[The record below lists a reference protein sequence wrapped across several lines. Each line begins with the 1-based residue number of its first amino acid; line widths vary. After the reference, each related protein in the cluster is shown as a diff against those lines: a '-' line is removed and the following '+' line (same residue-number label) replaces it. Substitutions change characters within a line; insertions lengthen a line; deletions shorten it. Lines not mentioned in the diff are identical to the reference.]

1 MKYLVYPVLAGG
13 AVAALV
19 ALVAAGVPFPL
30 AAGPVLAGSALAVL
44 LLERFRPHAPAWHK
58 DLGDARTDWLHL
70 AANLAV
76 SLSATAA
83 YASAWRATGG
93 LGAGWPDSLPFAV
106 ECLLA
111 LVVADLGLYAVHR
124 ASHRVQWL
132 WRLHAIH
139 HSPRRVYWVNGQR
152 RHVVHEIL
160 EGLPGFLAL
169 AALGAPPAVVACA
182 FSAITIHL
190 MYQHGNIEYRLG
202 PLRHVFAVAEVH
214 RWHHQRRWHDVQG
227 NYGGVLAL
235 WDHVFGSVLPQ
246 RGDAPLDVGMD
257 DEPDLPSDWL
267 GQMRWPFRRRA
278 RAGRAAAPQ

>member
-1 MKYLVYPVLAGG
+1 V
-13 AVAALV
+13 
-19 ALVAAGVPFPL
+19 
-30 AAGPVLAGSALAVL
+30 
-44 LLERFRPHAPAWHK
+44 
-58 DLGDARTDWLHL
+58 
-70 AANLAV
+70 
-76 SLSATAA
+76 
-83 YASAWRATGG
+83 TGG
-93 LGAGWPDSLPFAV
+93 LGAGWPDALPFAL
-106 ECLLA
+106 EFLLA
-111 LVVADLGLYAVHR
+111 LALADLGLYAVHR

-152 RHVVHEIL
+152 RHVVHEML
-160 EGLPGFLAL
+160 EGMPGFLAL
-169 AALGAPPAVVACA
+169 GALGAPPAVVACA
-182 FSAITIHL
+182 FAAITIHL

-214 RWHHQRRWHDVQG
+214 RWHHQRRWCDVQG

-257 DEPDLPSDWL
+257 DEPDMPSDWL
-267 GQMRWPFRRRA
+267 GQMRWPFRRRT